1 MEKELSIRNQ
11 TAINIINKK
20 LHGKEIEYPKFLYKY
35 RPFDEFAF
43 DMLENDYL
51 YLCPA
56 EKLDDPS
63 ECKASLEIQDLY
75 DLETN
80 QLKFKCIAGILDYI
94 KPYTSEENFEKAAFN
109 LGDGQVSEAVE
120 NDNGVYVIKCISNY
134 DEAATLENKKKGF
147 NLRTVIPLATIIV
160 SLVFI
165 VVGLKNYGFWKAQPT
180 PGFFPIIIAVVLL
193 ASSIACFVQIARDK
207 NSDEVKYNRNELM
220 VMLGAAGIILGTFLI
235 GLVPSC
241 LIYIFLWLK
250 LVERAPWKV
259 IIIIEIIMAAIILGV
274 FTGWLQIRFP
284 MGLLGDLIF

>member
-1 MEKELSIRNQ
+1 M
-11 TAINIINKK
+11 
-20 LHGKEIEYPKFLYKY
+20 
-35 RPFDEFAF
+35 
-43 DMLENDYL
+43 
-51 YLCPA
+51 
-56 EKLDDPS
+56 
-63 ECKASLEIQDLY
+63 
-75 DLETN
+75 
-80 QLKFKCIAGILDYI
+80 
-94 KPYTSEENFEKAAFN
+94 
-109 LGDGQVSEAVE
+109 
-120 NDNGVYVIKCISNY
+120 
-134 DEAATLENKKKGF
+134 ENKKKGF

-165 VVGLKNYGFWKAQPT
+165 VVGLKNYGFWRAQPT

-207 NSDEVKYNRNELM
+207 DSDEVKYNRNELM